1 MYVLCGSMSKR
12 VEVLAKLRD
21 AVVNLDID
29 GVKRA
34 AKETLD
40 AGVTPYEAVMDG
52 RRLKAL

>member
-1 MYVLCGSMSKR
+1 MSKR